1 MASDDP
7 AVRARLGSVG
17 KPLPE
22 VEVAVRDA
30 DGKPTGPGQTG
41 QIYVRGPQVAGE
53 YRETGAVTDPGGWF
67 STRDEG
73 YLDDAGYLYVRGRS
87 DDTIIRGGENIAPAE
102 IEAVI
107 EQMPGVAEVAVAGL
121 PSEEWGH
128 QIGAFIV
135 LRQDAELSADEVR
148 EFTKARL
155 RSSKTPDTVV
165 FVGEL
170 PHTATGKLLR
180 RQLAALIPGSAAP
193 TGSAG

>member
-1 MASDDP
+1 MA
-7 AVRARLGSVG
+7 
-17 KPLPE
+17 
-22 VEVAVRDA
+22 
-30 DGKPTGPGQTG
+30 
-41 QIYVRGPQVAGE
+41 
-53 YRETGAVTDPGGWF
+53 W
-67 STRDEG
+67 
-73 YLDDAGYLYVRGRS
+73 LDDAGYLFVRGRS

-107 EQMPGVAEVAVAGL
+107 EQMPGVAEVAVTGL

-135 LRQDAELSADEVR
+135 LRQDAKLSADEVR

-155 RSSKTPDTVV
+155 RSSKTPDMVV

-193 TGSAG
+193 AGSAG